1 MPVLSIVLST
11 VVRVKIKIT
20 FRLQS
25 TQHTTCDPG
34 GISPMSLASENYG
47 RWDIVW
53 FCLRYPVFSRFSRTP
68 TCDRQTDRHRQ
79 TQGHS
84 IYRASIA
91 SRGKNVASLILD
103 TMSRSLPPYLL
114 FTRFSWWRGSVVER
128 RSLAGELSLSCAR
141 PAADGRP
148 LTWVSHPL

>member
-1 MPVLSIVLST
+1 MPVLSVVLST

-20 FRLQS
+20 FRLQG

-47 RWDIVW
+47 RWAIVW

-114 FTRFSWWRGSVVER
+114 FTRLLYHWRRGVVVSGVR
-128 RSLAGELSLSCAR
+128 RS
-141 PAADGRP
+141 
-148 LTWVSHPL
+148 